1 MRRSLTT
8 AVIVLVLVASVS
20 SAHGQG
26 PELVGDMQARKIV
39 VDEDNREIAVPADKV
54 YPLDMIEY
62 TLKYRNTGTA
72 SASGINLIGPI
83 PNGTV
88 YLDLTATDFD
98 GKRPLF
104 SIDGGKTY
112 REAPVT
118 YVVVNDEGEEEI
130 REATPDMITH
140 IQWMVDGG
148 LDVGH
153 ELVVSYRV
161 QVK

>member
-1 MRRSLTT
+1 MRRSLTA
-8 AVIVLVLVASVS
+8 AVLFLVLAISVS
-20 SAHGQG
+20 GAHGQA
-26 PELVGDMQARKIV
+26 PDLIGDMEARKIV
-39 VDEDNREIAVPADKV
+39 VDENNREIAVSADQV

-83 PNGTV
+83 PAGTV
-88 YLDLTATDFD
+88 YLDLTATDIE
-98 GKRPLF
+98 GKHPLF
-104 SIDGGKTY
+104 SIDGGRTY
-112 REAPVT
+112 QETPVT
-118 YVVVNDEGEEEI
+118 YVVVNENGEEEI

-140 IQWMVDGG
+140 VQWMVNGG